1 MEETLIGKYKI
12 LEEIGR
18 GGMGIVYRGE
28 QVSLGRSVAIK
39 TLPLELAH
47 DQEYLERIENEAQ
60 ILAKMSHPCIVY
72 IHDRDKQADAVYLVM
87 EYVPGITVAD
97 RIRKEGPYE
106 IKEAAR
112 IIIRVASALDHAHK
126 KGIIHRDIKP
136 SNIMLRE
143 DNAVKVTDFGI
154 AKSSEGSDITR
165 IRFAP
170 GTRDYMS
177 PEQAQGYKD
186 IDGRSDIYSLGVVF
200 YLMITGKL
208 PPFPLP
214 SRLSL
219 IPPRYEK
226 IILKCLAQDRSGR
239 YPSANDLIIDLEDAE
254 KKYSKQKTGKK
265 SGQKPKRNLALVVGV
280 LGVVFIVVVV
290 IWQFDNLKDYINIT
304 LFKATVE
311 KPQPVQAK
319 RQEPPAIVT
328 SKEEP
333 QPLKSETL
341 PAPLTTQEGDEK
353 PVASKPSVQSDE
365 KPPLPAPALRSA
377 AERNNEILGELRNLQ
392 SISIQSD
399 VRRIFALKTGI
410 TENTGS
416 QSEMAYFVKA
426 RLDQTGLVRNIDHGG
441 CDLLVGLN
449 FSSQEI
455 SLSIHSNVYGDDK
468 IETYQES
475 YYFTDE
481 NQLFSALETIIK
493 RYYCFNVIRSID
505 LLKSIDDEYA
515 ATITINGGSYGMYR
529 VGETIELCLSSG
541 RMAYAMLFSVN
552 SEGMYLL
559 FPETREEHKPLVSGK
574 PFCTQPMEVSPP
586 TGNELVAAVLIAD
599 KSLLPLDRYLA
610 GDETVII
617 EPASWSYDLSA
628 ADNAVEYCESLF
640 TNLYNASPDRFST
653 KSEFIKTV
661 N

>member
-1 MEETLIGKYKI
+1 MEENQIGNYKI

-72 IHDRDKQADAVYLVM
+72 IHDREKQADAVYLIM

-165 IRFAP
+165 IRFTP

-177 PEQAQGYKD
+177 PEQAQGVKD

-200 YLMITGKL
+200 YLMIAGKL

-214 SRLSL
+214 ARLPL

-226 IILKCLAQDRSGR
+226 IILKCLAEDRSER
-239 YPSANDLIIDLEDAE
+239 YHTANDLIIDLEDAE

-265 SGQKPKRNLALVVGV
+265 SGQKPKRSFALVVGV
-280 LGVVFIVVVV
+280 LGAAVLVVVFI
-290 IWQFDNLKDYINIT
+290 WQLDNLKNYINIT
-304 LFKATVE
+304 LFKATE
-311 KPQPVQAK
+311 EEPQSVQSK
-319 RQEPPAIVT
+319 RLETPAIVT

-333 QPLKSETL
+333 QPLKGETL
-341 PAPLTTQEGDEK
+341 PAPLITQEVDEK
-353 PVASKPSVQSDE
+353 PVISEPSVQIDE
-365 KPPLPAPALRSA
+365 KTPLPAPALRSA

-399 VRRIFALKTGI
+399 MRRIFALKIGI
-410 TENTGS
+410 FDNTGN
-416 QSEMAYFVKA
+416 QSEMLYSVKA
-426 RLDQTGLVRNIDHGG
+426 RLDQTGLARSIDHGG
-441 CDLLVGLN
+441 CDLLVDLN
-449 FSSQEI
+449 FNSQEI
-455 SLSIHSNVYGDDK
+455 SLSIHSNVFGDDQ

-475 YYFTDE
+475 LNFKDE
-481 NQLFSALETIIK
+481 NQLFSSLENIIK
-493 RYYCFNVIRSID
+493 RYYCFNIMRSIN
-505 LLKSIDDEYA
+505 LLKSVDDEYA
-515 ATITINGGSYGMYR
+515 TTITINGGTYGMFK
-529 VGETIELCLSSG
+529 VGETIELCLSSV
-541 RMAYAMLFSVN
+541 REAYFMLLSVN
-552 SEGMYLL
+552 TEGMYLL
-559 FPETREEHKPLVSGK
+559 YPETREEYIPLISGK
-574 PFCTQPMEVSPP
+574 PFCTQPMEVTPP
-586 TGNELVAAVLIAD
+586 TGNEIVAAILIAD
-599 KSLLPLDRYLA
+599 KTLLPIDRYLA
-610 GDETVII
+610 GDEAVII
-617 EPASWSYDLSA
+617 EPVSWSYDLSA

-640 TNLYNASPDRFST
+640 NSLYNTAPDRYSA
-653 KSEFIKTV
+653 KSQFIKTYK
-661 N
+661 